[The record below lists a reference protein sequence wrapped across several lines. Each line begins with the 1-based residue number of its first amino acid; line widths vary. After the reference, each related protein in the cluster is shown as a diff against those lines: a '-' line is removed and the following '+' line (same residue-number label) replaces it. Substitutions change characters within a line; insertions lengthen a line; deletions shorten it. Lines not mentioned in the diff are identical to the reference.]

1 MKPMAL
7 QKLDAVPV
15 SSSGTSQVFLFSKTL
30 SSAKD
35 PAASSLPDFL
45 SSAISDEIQDVFLNA
60 FPGVLVGQVFVDAA
74 LKQMGA
80 FGFSILMIRPDSWEN
95 GVGAGAAMDSF
106 LMYAGAILEEL
117 TQPLHAVWGLVNPQ
131 TLGCVMAN
139 IDLSVCRNLGRNI
152 QDKLSEIHKKT
163 ASIGI
168 AVYPQAGYTRNDA
181 VVNALK
187 ALAHAALVGP
197 GSIVVLDA
205 VSLNISGDNLYQAG
219 NLQGAAQEYQ
229 KALVLDPSNVNVHN
243 SLGVCYG
250 MMEMYDAAEFEFDAA
265 LLIEPVEVMSLYNQA
280 VICML
285 TGRNDKSL
293 GFIEKAVAIDDGIF
307 ELVLLTGKLYLE
319 AGNLKKARYFLEK
332 AVRIRPKS
340 GISLR
345 TLGACLSD
353 MNLFRES
360 VAVYS
365 RAVKSNPND
374 AESFSLLGLLYDRI
388 GENPEIARLF
398 CQQSVAIAPENDIYR
413 ERLNRLMQK
422 ALKVASSSP

>member
-45 SSAISDEIQDVFLNA
+45 SSEISDEIQDVFLNA
-60 FPGVLVGQVFVDAA
+60 FPGVLAGQLFVDAA

-80 FGFSILMIRPDSWEN
+80 FGFSILMIRPDSREN
-95 GVGAGAAMDSF
+95 GVAAGVAMDSF
-106 LMYAGAILEEL
+106 LMNAGAILEEL
-117 TQPLHAVWGLVNPQ
+117 TQPLHAVWGLVNLQ
-131 TLGCVMAN
+131 TLGCMMAN

-152 QDKLSEIHKKT
+152 QDKLSEIHKET

-168 AVYPQAGYTRNDA
+168 AVYPQAGYTRNDV

-187 ALAHAALVGP
+187 SLAHAALAGP

-219 NLQGAAQEYQ
+219 NLQGAVQEYQ

-265 LLIEPVEVMSLYNQA
+265 LLLDPGEVMSLYNQA

-285 TGRNDKSL
+285 TGRNDKAL

-332 AVRIRPKS
+332 AVRIRPNS

-353 MNLFRES
+353 MNLFREA

-398 CQQSVAIAPENDIYR
+398 CQQSVAIAPENDIYH
-413 ERLNRLMQK
+413 ERLNRLMQNTI
-422 ALKVASSSP
+422 KVASSSP